1 MPYAI
6 EHVDIVSLLK
16 TKNKDT
22 MTEDLILLFLVT
34 VLLVAT
40 VGTTR
45 EHLTEQV
52 KPMSKED
59 SYNAVVRSLQKVG
72 TQGTYEIFNQK
83 IGKQE
88 EMIMRDEGGQ

>member
-83 IGKQE
+83 LGKQE
-88 EMIMRDEGGQ
+88 EMIMRDEGGE

>member
-88 EMIMRDEGGQ
+88 EMIMRDEGGE

>member
-34 VLLVAT
+34 VLLIAT

-88 EMIMRDEGGQ
+88 EMIMRDEGGE

>member
-1 MPYAI
+1 
-6 EHVDIVSLLK
+6 
-16 TKNKDT
+16 
-22 MTEDLILLFLVT
+22 MTEDLILLFMVT

-45 EHLTEQV
+45 EHLTEEV

-72 TQGTYEIFNQK
+72 TQGTYEIFNREIAK
-83 IGKQE
+83 NE
-88 EMIMRDEGGQ
+88 EMIMRDNGEE

>member
-45 EHLTEQV
+45 EYLTEQV

-83 IGKQE
+83 LGKQE
-88 EMIMRDEGGQ
+88 EMIMRDEGRE

>member
-1 MPYAI
+1 
-6 EHVDIVSLLK
+6 
-16 TKNKDT
+16 

-88 EMIMRDEGGQ
+88 EMIMRDEGGE